1 MKHRSATIPA
11 YLILVLLFSRESYA
25 LTEQLGLGGIS
36 SVAPSGANDAERN
49 PALLFRAAQGAT
61 VFAGGITNLSTD
73 TSGSSEY
80 NFNYF
85 NSGTSTTYNF
95 YGKQNRK
102 ASGSRTIDIPAG
114 IVVRGVNSAFSV
126 LISSG
131 GDSLYSKN
139 KYKSNDSGNKGYE
152 YSSESETTE
161 TEKNPGVFAGW
172 STSTSAYGT
181 FGISIFA
188 SQSVKTTEDKS
199 TEKDITAG
207 TESSSASKLTVR
219 KNEFGMIFGFNY
231 ATKTAEAG
239 LTLSPVTFGT
249 YEETMQLS
257 GSSADR
263 KSSEK
268 KTVPFRGVC
277 AKLGFAYNITDSFA
291 VLSELDYTLPMSHN
305 ETNLSEENDAVVKTL
320 KVVKAQKKEHDS
332 VLNTG
337 FHAGLR
343 YRTRFVTAMIGGLCV
358 FNEEKI
364 YYKEDTGDNSTIQRT
379 RMIAGTAGMD
389 FTPTESVTIGVSCM
403 YAFFSGDA
411 IGYGN
416 NFSIYGDM
424 SVKQLSAATA
434 VSFRL

>member
-1 MKHRSATIPA
+1 MKHRSAIIPA
-11 YLILVLLFSRESYA
+11 FLILILLFFRESYA
-25 LTEQLGLGGIS
+25 LTEQLSLGGIC

-49 PALLFRAAQGAT
+49 PALLFRAPQGAT
-61 VFAGGITNLSTD
+61 VFAGGVTNLSTD
-73 TSGSSEY
+73 TSGSFEY
-80 NFNYF
+80 NMNYF
-85 NSGTSTTYNF
+85 DSGTSTTYNF
-95 YGKQNRK
+95 YGKQSRK
-102 ASGSRTIDIPAG
+102 ESESRTIDIPAG
-114 IVVRGVNSAFSV
+114 IVVRGENSAFSV

-139 KYKSNDSGNKGYE
+139 KYKSIESGNKGYE
-152 YSSESETTE
+152 YTSESETTG

-172 STSTSAYGT
+172 STSTSPNGT

-199 TEKDITAG
+199 TEKNITAG

-249 YEETMQLS
+249 YEESMQLS
-257 GSSADR
+257 GSSAER
-263 KSSEK
+263 KSSKK

-277 AKLGFAYNITDSFA
+277 AKLGFAYNITDSFS

-305 ETNLSEENDAVVKTL
+305 ETNLSEENGA
-320 KVVKAQKKEHDS
+320 VKAQKKEHDS

-337 FHAGLR
+337 FHAGLG

-358 FNEEKI
+358 FNEEKT
-364 YYKEDTGDNSTIQRT
+364 YYKEDTGENSTIQRS

-389 FTPTESVTIGVSCM
+389 FTPTESVTVGVSCM

-416 NFSIYGDM
+416 SYNIYGDM
-424 SVKQLSAATA
+424 TLKQLSAATA